1 MLSDG
6 IVKINFLKTAK
17 ESLSIVAERE
27 VSMFFI
33 EARRIAIVIL
43 SSLLL
48 AVSLNFFLINA
59 NVYASGFTGAAQLVS
74 SVFKDFLGVQ
84 VSTGILLFLFN
95 IPVLILGWFKVGR
108 GFTIYSIVSVI
119 FATVFLEILP
129 VISLSEDIILN
140 AVVGGVISGAG
151 VGLSLK
157 LGASTGGMD
166 IIAMVLSRLQD
177 KPIGMYFLMLNA
189 VIIAMAGILY
199 EPENALY
206 TMLTLYVTTL
216 VIDAIHTRH
225 EKVTA
230 MIITRKSA
238 KLQKAIHQKMVR
250 GITILPAKGAYTN
263 EDKDMMYLVI
273 TRYELYDLEKIITET
288 DPNAFTNIVQTAGVF
303 GFFRKEGE
311 EINKEQKQ

>member
-1 MLSDG
+1 
-6 IVKINFLKTAK
+6 
-17 ESLSIVAERE
+17 
-27 VSMFFI
+27 MFFI
-33 EARRIAIVIL
+33 EARRVAIVIL
-43 SSLLL
+43 SSLFV
-48 AVSLNFFLINA
+48 AISLNFFLINA

-74 SVFKDFLGVQ
+74 SVFKDFLGIHI
-84 VSTGILLFLFN
+84 STGILLLVFN
-95 IPVLILGWFKVGR
+95 IPVLILGWFKVGK

-119 FATVFLEILP
+119 FATLFLELLP
-129 VISLSEDIILN
+129 VISLSDDIILN

-151 VGLSLK
+151 VGISLK

-166 IIAMVLSRLQD
+166 IVAMVLSRLRD

-189 VIIAMAGILY
+189 VIIIMAGILY

-230 MIITRKSA
+230 MIITHKA
-238 KLQKAIHQKMVR
+238 DELQYAIHQKMVR
-250 GITILPAKGAYTN
+250 GITIIPAKGAYTK
-263 EDKDMMYLVI
+263 EDKNMLYLVI
-273 TRYELYDLEKIITET
+273 TRYELYDLEQIINET

-303 GFFRKEGE
+303 GFFRREGE
-311 EINKEQKQ
+311 QINKEQ